1 MDETLSF
8 SGHLS
13 VLERKV
19 EKTLSVLRQVSVTE
33 KLSTKSL
40 LQLYKALVIPQMEF
54 AASVWQNSSSADALN
69 KIQRKS
75 VALRLGVPATS
86 ALNAV
91 EVEAG
96 VLPLELKR
104 EDCPLGKEVRSCQK
118 ISQQI
123 KELWNE
129 WRDSYRGNESICPPL
144 VSLICNCKIW
154 KQTLVQIL

>member
-1 MDETLSF
+1 METFSF

-13 VLERKV
+13 VLERKA

-54 AASVWQNSSSADALN
+54 AASAWQNSSSADTLN
-69 KIQRKS
+69 KVQRKGL
-75 VALRLGVPATS
+75 ALCLGVPATS

-96 VLPLELKR
+96 VLAIR
-104 EDCPLGKEVRSCQK
+104 V
-118 ISQQI
+118 
-123 KELWNE
+123 
-129 WRDSYRGNESICPPL
+129 
-144 VSLICNCKIW
+144 
-154 KQTLVQIL
+154 